1 MEPTLIP
8 LAAESVIETNL
19 LVPLGGL
26 AALLAMLGMALVL
39 PLYLTQRRE
48 ITRLLEWQEREPDA
62 GESLRQDAAS
72 ASPSTGGMRTA
83 GPMTAAERVTSERP
97 ALTRVGTTEHATLEQ
112 PPSFWGRVVDRGP
125 RHPLV
130 ISLLALFIAAALFV
144 AAALLLRA
152 GEDESGGK
160 GIDPS
165 ATSVVIVNASSS
177 TGLAG
182 QVADGLE
189 QADFAVAGTSVT
201 EQPAN
206 RSVVRYGQGSRA
218 AAAAVARRLA
228 IQDVEPFDAEAEA
241 AADGAQVVVVAGEDR
256 AEALAG
262 EG

>member
-48 ITRLLEWQEREPDA
+48 IARLLEWQEREPAA
-62 GESLRQDAAS
+62 GESLRREEAAR
-72 ASPSTGGMRTA
+72 AAPSTGGMRTA

-97 ALTRVGTTEHATLEQ
+97 ALTRVGTAEHATLE

-130 ISLLALFIAAALFV
+130 ISLLALFAAAALFV

-201 EQPAN
+201 GQPAN

-228 IQDVEPFDAEAEA
+228 IDDVEPFDDEAEA

-256 AEALAG
+256 AEALA
-262 EG
+262 EGG